1 MPEVL
6 FLVNPASGNGSTGKR
21 WPQLERRAAE
31 LGLRG
36 ETVISKRRGDL
47 RDAARGAGDALLV
60 VVGGDGTVNEV
71 VNGAV
76 EAGSEIAVLA
86 AGTGE
91 DFGRTHDIPAR
102 FDDAVRVVLD
112 GATRTVDVGRVEH
125 SGGTCYFAN
134 VGSVGMSGAVARR
147 ANGMSKA
154 LGGRVTFFYALAR
167 EFATWKNTEVTVRF
181 DDDERRGRMHDVIV
195 ANGRWHGGGMKLAP
209 DASWNDG
216 LFDVVLIGDVNKLD
230 FVTTAPKLYGGGHV
244 RHPKVDVVR
253 SATVTIEAGEPLPLE
268 VEGEPVGTTPA
279 RFEVVPG
286 ALRVRV
292 PR

>member
-125 SGGTCYFAN
+125 SGGTCFFAN

-154 LGGRVTFFYALAR
+154 LGGRATFFYALAR
-167 EFATWKNTEVTVRF
+167 EFATWKNTEVSVRF

-195 ANGRWHGGGMKLAP
+195 ANGRYAGGGMKLAP
-209 DASWNDG
+209 GAEPDDG
-216 LFDVVLIGDVNKLD
+216 TFDVVLIGDVSKVD
-230 FVTTAPKLYGGGHV
+230 FATQAPGIYRGRHV
-244 RHPKVDVVR
+244 KHPKVEVLRSHRVDVT
-253 SATVTIEAGEPLPLE
+253 SEDQLPIELDGEH
-268 VEGEPVGTTPA
+268 VGTTPVT
-279 RFEVVPG
+279 FEIVPG
-286 ALRVRV
+286 AVKLLV
-292 PR
+292 PA